1 MSMFTKNEQGTDRS
15 RNVPEGQP
23 APPSSA
29 QQPAP
34 APSGGS
40 QIVSVISKG
49 LTVTG
54 NLESEGAIQVD
65 GQIEG
70 DVRGQTVTIG
80 EGAVIKGAVYGDNV
94 KVAGSVEGKV
104 EAQTVS
110 VTRAGHLEGDIIH
123 ERLEIESGAHI
134 DGHCQPTYN
143 KTSSK
148 VTPIKAAATETAKAS
163 SAPASKAATAET

>member
-1 MSMFTKNEQGTDRS
+1 MSMFTKNDQGIDRP
-15 RNVPEGQP
+15 RAAGEAQP
-23 APPSSA
+23 AVALGAAEPA
-29 QQPAP
+29 RAP
-34 APSGGS
+34 AGDS
-40 QIVSVISKG
+40 QVVSVISPG

-65 GQIEG
+65 GTIEG

-80 EGAVIKGAVYGDNV
+80 EGATIKGAVYGDSV

-110 VTRAGHLEGDIIH
+110 VTRSGQLKGDIIH
-123 ERLEIESGAHI
+123 ERLEIEAGADI

-143 KTSSK
+143 KTSGK
-148 VTPIKAAATETAKAS
+148 VTPIKAAS
-163 SAPASKAATAET
+163 DAPKVSGSELGKAASAET